1 MPTYFLILFSCSYC
15 SSLSLLQLRHKSL
28 LWFPSPCHFLH
39 STSNSATVVSLS
51 PVEVILKRNLFTR
64 WILHHRRRQ
73 RETANYL
80 ICKDDEL
87 ESDRKTEDTH
97 TMKDAWKTNGAILL
111 EEYVIKFTNHCVR
124 DRSKYIFSHFKTQ
137 IWRWKASVMF
147 FKGALRTLGWGFKC
161 YFFETLIKSCH
172 ITGSSWIH
180 FTFYFEVIDTSQ
192 LIVLCFDSYCLQDS
206 MSIYVVNLAARSM

>member
-1 MPTYFLILFSCSYC
+1 MPTYFLILFLCSYC

-80 ICKDDEL
+80 ICKDEL
-87 ESDRKTEDTH
+87 DRKTEDTH
-97 TMKDAWKTNGAILL
+97 TQRKTHERQTAPSSWKSMSLNLRTIALETAQNTFLAILRRRSEDEKPL
-111 EEYVIKFTNHCVR
+111 WCSLKALYVH
-124 DRSKYIFSHFKTQ
+124 
-137 IWRWKASVMF
+137 
-147 FKGALRTLGWGFKC
+147 
-161 YFFETLIKSCH
+161 
-172 ITGSSWIH
+172 
-180 FTFYFEVIDTSQ
+180 
-192 LIVLCFDSYCLQDS
+192 
-206 MSIYVVNLAARSM
+206 